1 MKPEK
6 ITVASKI
13 DEKTFCRFAIFDT
26 LKLRKRWISPAIFA
40 GILLFCSLLCF
51 LQRHRAEQ
59 AELLALVLMAVALG
73 VPGVYFGT
81 FFHSLKV
88 QSNKLRLQKGR
99 LSYTVVLSQKGV
111 QVTSAKSGGG
121 HISYNWNQIFGVYQ
135 KPGCI
140 YLYVS
145 VKQAFLLPEDCI
157 EPSLEDLRDMITS
170 HVPAERLHF
179 SMAE

>member
-26 LKLRKRWISPAIFA
+26 LKLRKRWISPAVFA

-51 LQRHRAEQ
+51 LQRGRADQ
-59 AELLALVLMAVALG
+59 AELLAIVLMAVALG

-81 FFHSLKV
+81 FFHSLKT
-88 QSNKLRLQKGR
+88 QSGKLRLQKNR
-99 LSYTVVLSQKGV
+99 LFYTVVLSQKGV
-111 QVTSAKSGGG
+111 EVTSAKSGGG
-121 HISYNWNQIFGVYQ
+121 HVTYNWNQILAVYK
-135 KPGCI
+135 KPGCV

-145 VKQAFLLPEDCI
+145 VKQAFLLPENCMD
-157 EPSLEDLRDMITS
+157 PSPEDLWDMIAG
-170 HVPAERLHF
+170 HVPAERIHG
-179 SMAE
+179 EK